1 LQRQTWL
8 KTSIIVFLLAGA
20 AWATPWVVPVMPV
33 DVFVAYMKKNP
44 LKTPRTE
51 YSHMRAI
58 LPQSYADQFGWEEIV
73 ATVNQAWLRLTP
85 AERPDCGIFAQDF
98 GQAGAID
105 FFGPRYGLPPAL
117 SGHQSYFLWGPRG
130 YSGNCMIVVGDSK
143 ENLEQKFEHVEYVG
157 TSDNPY
163 ALERNI
169 PVYICKGAKFGSLAK
184 LWPQLK
190 KWL

>member
-1 LQRQTWL
+1 
-8 KTSIIVFLLAGA
+8 
-20 AWATPWVVPVMPV
+20 MPV
-33 DVFVAYMKKNP
+33 DTFIAYMNLTP

-58 LPQSYADQFGWEEIV
+58 LPQSYADQFGWEEIA
-73 ATVNQAWLRLTP
+73 ATTNQAWQRLTP
-85 AERPDCGIFAQDF
+85 AERPDCGIFAQNF

-105 FFGPRYGLPPAL
+105 FYGPRYGLPPAL
-117 SGHQSYFLWGPRG
+117 SGHQTYFLWGPRG
-130 YSGNCMIVVGDSK
+130 YSGNCMIVLDDKK
-143 ENLEQKFEHVEYVG
+143 EVLEQLFDHVEYVG
-157 TSDNPY
+157 TADNPY

-169 PVYICKGAKFGSLAK
+169 PVYICKGAKFGSLEK